1 MDADGLAMR
10 GGMRK
15 RLENIL
21 YTELANAN
29 VGVRTWK
36 RNGSGMAYF
45 GLGVVDV
52 PRPKSPYLLGVAIH
66 EIGHIHCYRTID
78 KYNELPPYMME
89 YMAEVYTI
97 EKLRKYG
104 LPTREY
110 KASAVKYVLS
120 CLARYKNN
128 GGDMDAVPEEV
139 RRWADISIRLW
150 KKAHRVLVDMDVDV
164 RTMKEIVIYYKFDR
178 EN

>member
-1 MDADGLAMR
+1 MADNGLTMR

-45 GLGVVDV
+45 ELGVVDV

-66 EIGHIHCYRTID
+66 EIGHIHCYRTIG
-78 KYNELPPYMME
+78 KYNEMHPYMME
-89 YMAEVYTI
+89 YMAEIYTM
-97 EKLRKYG
+97 EKLKKYG

-128 GGDMDAVPEEV
+128 GGDMNLVPADV
-139 RRWADISIRLW
+139 RKWTGISIRLW
-150 KKAHRVLVDMDVDV
+150 KNAHRVLVDMDVDV
-164 RTMKEIVIYYKFDR
+164 HTMKEIAIYYKFDR